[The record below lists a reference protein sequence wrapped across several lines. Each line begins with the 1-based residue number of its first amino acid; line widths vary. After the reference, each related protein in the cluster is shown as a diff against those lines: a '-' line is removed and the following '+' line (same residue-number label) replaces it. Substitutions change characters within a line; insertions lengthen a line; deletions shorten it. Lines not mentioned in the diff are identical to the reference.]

1 MDLILR
7 SDVDGVG
14 KKGDLIEVA
23 DGYAR
28 NFLLPKGLAFKATKG
43 AEAQAKVMRRSRD
56 VKDAAAR
63 AAAEDVAKTLVP
75 TTITLTAKAGP
86 EGRLFGSVTALE
98 IAEAIEAQT
107 GIEID
112 RRKLSLDEPI
122 KTVGTHTVPAKL
134 HHDVEFPVTLE
145 VVEA

>member
-28 NFLLPKGLAFKATKG
+28 NFLLPKGLAFKASKG

-86 EGRLFGSVTALE
+86 EGRLFGSVTTLE

-122 KTVGTHTVPAKL
+122 KTIGTHTVPAKL
-134 HHDVEFPVTLE
+134 HHDVEFSVTLE